1 MTNLMTIREYELKD
15 KNEVINLIRLNTP
28 FFFATEEEKELEEYL
43 ETKRELY
50 YVVIYNEK
58 IVGCGGIN
66 FSDNHN
72 TGIIS
77 WDIFH
82 PNYQGKSFGSKLLNY
97 RLDKLKSINGIHK
110 ITVRTSQVVY
120 KFYEKHGFELL
131 NIKKDGWAKGFDI
144 YSMEY
149 KKLY

>member
-1 MTNLMTIREYELKD
+1 MTIREYELKD

-82 PNYQGKSFGSKLLNY
+82 PNYQGKSFGSKLC
-97 RLDKLKSINGIHK
+97 
-110 ITVRTSQVVY
+110 
-120 KFYEKHGFELL
+120 
-131 NIKKDGWAKGFDI
+131 
-144 YSMEY
+144 
-149 KKLY
+149 